1 MSAVPQRRVTARLPA
16 DVGRGMLVENPS
28 FGPNAPMSEARV
40 MNATRRGFLSS
51 SVTLAAGAVPYF
63 HSASRTLAD
72 ETRARNGRFAL
83 GLVGAGGIA
92 HANIDVAKEWID
104 LVAIADVDAGRA
116 ASFNEKFGAG
126 KAMLTDDY
134 RRLLDRRDIDVIHV
148 ATPDHWHAKIVVE
161 AMLAGKDVYCE
172 KPLTLTIDE
181 GKLIR
186 RVQRQTGR
194 VVQVG
199 TQQRSTFALFVT
211 ALALVA
217 EGRLGRIRRIQ
228 TAIGAAPSSPALP
241 AVTPPQDLN
250 WDRWLGPAP
259 RAEYRYLELPPFVDK
274 EGKEQKPTRR
284 NGHNDF
290 RWWYEY
296 SGGKLTD
303 WGAHHVDIAIW
314 ALALNGQTAG
324 PTGIRGTATHPV
336 EFKDGMPV
344 QTDRFNTAT
353 EFLFTVDFPGETQ
366 VIIRHDT
373 DNGVLI
379 EGDKGTIFVNRKK
392 LTGAPVEALKDD
404 PLPVNAVAK
413 VYRNMPMEG
422 DERQAH
428 WANFLH
434 CVRSGSEP
442 ISDVHSHMRMLDICH
457 LAGIS
462 ARLGRPLKWD
472 PVGERI
478 LGDEQANAMLARP
491 YRSGYEIRT

>member
-217 EGRLGRIRRIQ
+217 EGRLGRIRCIQ